1 MFVCGFILFITE
13 ECTQSLLDWPSIYIS
28 VPSFSKFCTRP
39 GWSFCSPNKHVYL
52 SVLLVAWSSSP
63 STISCLYYSPNPRAR
78 IKLFMFIWY
87 AWHYWNLKL
96 LFKWQCWSSKPFNL
110 LEGSTHWYVKL
121 MHIHWVVLICFK

>member
-1 MFVCGFILFITE
+1 MIYSICHRRMHPEVTQLTYHLYFSWVFFKILHQDWLIFLFP
-13 ECTQSLLDWPSIYIS
+13 TQ
-28 VPSFSKFCTRP
+28 
-39 GWSFCSPNKHVYL
+39 HVYL

-63 STISCLYYSPNPRAR
+63 STISCLYYSPYSRAH

-110 LEGSTHWYVKL
+110 LEGSTHWYVKP